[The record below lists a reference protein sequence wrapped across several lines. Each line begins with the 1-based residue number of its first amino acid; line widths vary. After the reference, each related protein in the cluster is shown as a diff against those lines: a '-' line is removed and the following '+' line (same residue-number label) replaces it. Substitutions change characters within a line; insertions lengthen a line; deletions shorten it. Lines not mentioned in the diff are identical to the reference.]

1 MTTSSKGREFFAFA
15 FVAGTAAGMNL
26 VSRVLYSLVLPF
38 EIAVCAAYATGMVYA
53 FLMYRRFVFG
63 RSGGGMNREI
73 RGFLMVQA
81 ASFAQVWVVSTLLLH
96 HVLPAFHIVAYRES
110 LAHLLGVLSP
120 VLVSYYGHKLISF
133 RKIGSTSATQPTA

>member
-1 MTTSSKGREFFAFA
+1 MSMQQSGRQFAAFA
-15 FVAGTAAGMNL
+15 FVAGSAATINL

-63 RSGGGMNREI
+63 RSGQHVNREI
-73 RGFLMVQA
+73 RGFLLVQG

-96 HVLPAFHIVAYRES
+96 HVLPVFHVDAYRES

-133 RKIGSTSATQPTA
+133 RKISSPATT